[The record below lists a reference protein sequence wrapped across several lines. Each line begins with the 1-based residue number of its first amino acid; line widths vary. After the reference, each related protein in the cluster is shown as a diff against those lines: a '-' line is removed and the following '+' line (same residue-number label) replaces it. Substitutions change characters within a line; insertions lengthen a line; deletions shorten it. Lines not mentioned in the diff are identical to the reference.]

1 MALLKGTELKKEIQ
15 RLTELGFSKRAISKL
30 LQTHRNTVTR
40 YLDDLHQIKSRKYVN
55 LERLKV
61 GEWTVLKWRV
71 DERGDHMLIDQH
83 PLIQAIS
90 HEQKKTGK
98 QFVSVA
104 IAKGLEVTR
113 IK

>member
-1 MALLKGTELKKEIQ
+1 
-15 RLTELGFSKRAISKL
+15 
-30 LQTHRNTVTR
+30 
-40 YLDDLHQIKSRKYVN
+40 
-55 LERLKV
+55 
-61 GEWTVLKWRV
+61 V